1 MACFHPKDGRVDFFK
16 AGSTYL
22 IIIQKDSKI
31 LTKKLAKKRPENV
44 PKTVCQQS

>member
-22 IIIQKDSKI
+22 IIIQKDSKS
-31 LTKKLAKKRPENV
+31 NV
-44 PKTVCQQS
+44 PLIIILISSIIIIGIVVFV